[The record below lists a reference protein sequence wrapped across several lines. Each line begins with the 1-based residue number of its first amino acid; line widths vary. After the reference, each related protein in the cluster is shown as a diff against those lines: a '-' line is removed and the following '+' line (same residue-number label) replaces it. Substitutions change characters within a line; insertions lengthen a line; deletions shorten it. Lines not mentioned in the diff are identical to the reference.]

1 MGLLRHERVML
12 RPIER
17 SDLVQL
23 VELLEDPE
31 VAALAGEGPV
41 ILASLA
47 EWEAWFEQRAANP
60 PKDSISFAVES
71 EDELIGQAGL
81 HRIDHFNQRC
91 ELGIALGKDFWG
103 QGLGQEATRLLVD
116 YAFTYLNMNR
126 ISLRV
131 LADDARAVG
140 AYRKAGFREEGRLR
154 QAALVAGDFHDELVM
169 AVLRAEHSVATPLG
183 KVAR

>member
-1 MGLLRHERVML
+1 MLPLRGERVSL

-17 SDLVQL
+17 SDLAQL
-23 VELLEDPE
+23 AELLEDPD

-41 ILASLA
+41 VLASLA
-47 EWEAWFEQRAANP
+47 EWEAWFQQRAANP

-71 EDELIGQAGL
+71 EGELIGQAGL
-81 HRIDHFNQRC
+81 HRVDHFNQRC
-91 ELGIALGKDFWG
+91 DLGIALGKNYWG
-103 QGLGQEATRLLVD
+103 RGLGQEATRLLVD

-126 ISLRV
+126 VSLRV

-154 QAALVAGDFHDELVM
+154 EAAWFPGDFHDELVM
-169 AVLRAEHSVATPLG
+169 SVLRADQRVTT
-183 KVAR
+183 